1 MWNGRVPDRAPE
13 LILLPRTAGEVAAAI
28 RIARGRGLAVAV
40 RGGGHSWRGAPLR
53 DGGALIDVS
62 GLRGLRIDPRT
73 RTARAG
79 PGMTGGELVA
89 RLAPYG
95 LAFPAGHCGEVALSG
110 YLLAGGFGWN
120 AGVWGPACDRVRA
133 VEAVMPDGRAVRA
146 DRRRSPDL
154 LWAARGGGPL
164 FPGVVTAFELDLAAA
179 PGHVARTAHAYGG
192 ADAAAVVEHLDAIA
206 PRLAPEVEVTVA
218 IGARAERIGLTGT
231 AFAAG
236 PDAAR
241 RALGP
246 LEEGPAARARERRA
260 AEPSSLAGL
269 HAAMADVFP
278 RGPRYAADVAWAEPP
293 LAAALLDAAG
303 VVARAPSD
311 RSFVMATL
319 APATPHRVGETWGAL
334 SLAGAAFVACY
345 AVWEDPADDAANEA
359 WLRDAV
365 AAVRPAARGRYVGE
379 ADLLAAPAA
388 DCYSPGAWDRLAS
401 VRERAGAPGALQPA
415 LAPPSRSP

>member
-1 MWNGRVPDRAPE
+1 MPDRAPD
-13 LILLPRTAGEVAAAI
+13 LVLLPRTEAEVVAAV
-28 RIARGRGLAVAV
+28 RMARGRGLPIAV

-62 GLRGLRIDPRT
+62 GLRGLRIDLRS

-79 PGMTGGELVA
+79 PGVTGGELVA

-146 DRRRSPDL
+146 DREREPDL

-164 FPGVVTAFELDLAAA
+164 FPGVVTAFELDLVPA
-179 PGHVARTAHAYGG
+179 PGHVARTTHAYDG
-192 ADAAAVVEHLDAIA
+192 ADAAAVLEHLDAIA

-218 IGARAERIGLTGT
+218 IGARAGRIGVTGT
-231 AFAAG
+231 AFAAE
-236 PDAAR
+236 PEAAR
-241 RALGP
+241 RALAP
-246 LEEGPAARARERRA
+246 LEEGPAAARERRV
-260 AEPSSLAGL
+260 AEPSSLPGL
-269 HAAMADVFP
+269 HAEMAAVFP
-278 RGPRYAADVAWAEPP
+278 PGLRYAADVAWAEPP
-293 LAAALLDAAG
+293 LAPTLLDAAG

-319 APATPHRVGETWGAL
+319 APATPDRVGRTWGAL

-345 AVWEDPADDAANEA
+345 AVWEEPARDAASEA

-379 ADLLAAPAA
+379 ADLLAAPAS
-388 DCYSPGAWDRLAS
+388 DCYAPDAWERLAA
-401 VRERAGAPGALQPA
+401 VREGAGAPGVLH
-415 LAPPSRSP
+415 PPLGR